1 MLLVGD
7 SSSHRVAA
15 YPRIMDDRTHLPL
28 LVVVTSN
35 LMDVGPFES
44 AATRSGY
51 RFEAIKADALAG
63 LEPLVAFVD
72 LETEGADDT
81 IGTLVAL
88 GVRVIAYGPHV
99 DDLAMSRAQSLGA
112 AMAEPRSR
120 VLRDPSAYLQ
130 PLV

>member
-1 MLLVGD
+1 
-7 SSSHRVAA
+7 
-15 YPRIMDDRTHLPL
+15 MDDRTHLPL

-35 LMDVGPFES
+35 LMDVGSFES
-44 AATRSGY
+44 AAARSGY
-51 RFEAIKADALAG
+51 RFEAIKAGAIAG
-63 LEPLVAFVD
+63 FEPLVAFVD
-72 LETEGADDT
+72 LETEGADDA

-120 VLRDPSAYLQ
+120 LLRDPSAYLQ